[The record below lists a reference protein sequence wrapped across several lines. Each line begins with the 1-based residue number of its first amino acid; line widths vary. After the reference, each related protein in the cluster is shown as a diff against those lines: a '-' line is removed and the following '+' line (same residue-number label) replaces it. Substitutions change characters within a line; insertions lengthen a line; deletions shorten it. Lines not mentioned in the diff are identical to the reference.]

1 MMRKA
6 KVVLV
11 ALLVVILG
19 FSIIGCGKASQ
30 SDSSSTPATNQS
42 ANSNQNN
49 TESVNNKDELVLAVF
64 ADTDDGFD
72 PTTGWGRY
80 GSPLF
85 QSTLLAFDNSL
96 NITNDLATKY
106 SVSEDGLTWTVEIRK
121 DVSFSDGVPLT
132 ANDVVYT
139 FEKAKNSGS
148 VVDLEMLA
156 NVKAISDYTVEY
168 QLHSKN
174 STFINTLI
182 TTGIVPQHAHNAGY
196 AESPIGSGPFVFV
209 QWDKGQ
215 QLIVNKNPN
224 YYGKQP
230 NFQKVTFL
238 YLDQST
244 ALAAAKAGQVDIAA
258 IPAAFANQKVAN
270 MRIEAL
276 QTVDNR
282 GIMFPYVPSGQQ
294 TADGIAVGNDVTADI
309 AIRKAINVA
318 VDREL
323 LVEGVLE
330 GYGTP
335 AYTMVD
341 GLPWWNPD
349 TVIYDAD
356 MQQAKAILLE
366 GGWQEGAADGIL
378 HKGSLKAEFKLLYP
392 ASDPTRQALALAV
405 TDLIRP
411 LGINIIPEGK
421 SWDELYK
428 LMHANAVLFG
438 WGAHTPLEMYN
449 LYSSEMQGSGSY
461 NAGFYSNPQVDKYME
476 LALAATTANEA
487 YAYWQKAQWD
497 GTTGLSAKGDA
508 PWAWLVNLEH
518 VYLVNEQLD
527 IGEQRIQPHG
537 HGWPITANIA
547 EWQWE

>member
-1 MMRKA
+1 MMKKA
-6 KVVLV
+6 KVVLAV
-11 ALLVVILG
+11 LLVMILG
-19 FSIIGCGKASQ
+19 FSI
-30 SDSSSTPATNQS
+30 NHL
-42 ANSNQNN
+42 ANRNQNN
-49 TESVNNKDELVLAVF
+49 TETVGNNRDELVLAVF

-96 NITNDLATKY
+96 KITNDLATNY
-106 SVSEDGLTWTVEIRK
+106 SVSENGLTWTVEIRQ

-132 ANDVVYT
+132 AKDVVYT
-139 FEKAKNSGS
+139 FETAKNSGS
-148 VVDLEMLA
+148 VVDLEVLA
-156 NVKAISDYTVEY
+156 SVNAIDDHAVEF

-182 TTGIVPQHAHNAGY
+182 TTGIVPQHAHNADY
-196 AESPIGSGPFVFV
+196 AEQPIGSGPFVFV

-238 YLDQST
+238 YLDQNT
-244 ALAAAKAGQVDIAA
+244 ALAAAKAGQVDVAA
-258 IPAAFANQKVAN
+258 IPAAFANQKVEN

-294 TADGIAVGNDVTADI
+294 TADGIPVGNDVTADI

-318 VDREL
+318 VDRKL

-356 MQQAKAILLE
+356 IKQAQAILLE

-378 HKGSLKAEFKLLYP
+378 RKGSLKAEFTLLYP

-411 LGINIIPEGK
+411 LGIKIIPEGK

-449 LYSSEMQGSGSY
+449 LYSSKMQGSGSY

-476 LALAATTANEA
+476 QALAASTAEEA
-487 YAYWQKAQWD
+487 YEYWQKAQWD

-527 IGEQRIQPHG
+527 IGKQRIQPHG

-547 EWQWE
+547 EWQWK